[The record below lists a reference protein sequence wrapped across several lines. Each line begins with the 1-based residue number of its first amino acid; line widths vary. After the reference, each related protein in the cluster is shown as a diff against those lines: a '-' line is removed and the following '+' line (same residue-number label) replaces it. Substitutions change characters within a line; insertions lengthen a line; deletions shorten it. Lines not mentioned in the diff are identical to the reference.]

1 MAYIIIVYSLFT
13 PATDFFPSFLQA
25 VDRCTLQSSQN
36 CFQRIVITK
45 SAALVGNLN
54 NKTPISQA
62 IPIKYTITNAI
73 TTTSVIVVTVCMPT
87 LQSGMPHYTANY
99 RKP

>member
-1 MAYIIIVYSLFT
+1 MAYIITVYSLFT

-25 VDRCTLQSSQN
+25 VDWCTLQSSQN

-62 IPIKYTITNAI
+62 IPIKYTITNVI
-73 TTTSVIVVTVCMPT
+73 TTTSII
-87 LQSGMPHYTANY
+87 
-99 RKP
+99 